1 MKFKRIRMSQ
11 ELIIDILRQ
20 YNDKFPQ
27 DMVICGAKSKKL
39 GSIDILLFSHE
50 FPSLPEGE
58 IGELLDVTMEDLVEC

>member
-11 ELIIDILRQ
+11 EL
-20 YNDKFPQ
+20 N
-27 DMVICGAKSKKL
+27 MVICGAKSKKL